1 MSNIEQGISN
11 IEGQKRGVDIMKFE
25 PAIYEHAA
33 KLIGKTPWEVS
44 RSKELMVR
52 GHKAAFDLYRHTPVV
67 VGIDIYNL
75 EAEAFGSV
83 IAEPDGA
90 GIPAPEKHLCDEV
103 QDILKLT
110 DFDPA
115 TSGRLAMVIE
125 AARELKEL
133 LPDAVVKVP
142 VSGPFSLASNLC
154 GLENLLCD
162 CMTDPEVVQEALEK
176 LTQNQLRF
184 VEAIHAAGIEPTF
197 FESAATPPLVPP
209 HMFETMVLPFL
220 KRVIGNAPC
229 IIGGNTEPILETMLS
244 TGTKYVICPGE
255 TDQAAFMKKMEAHS
269 EVMVRIN
276 MKPSVFCTTDT
287 AVAFAEADRVMALA
301 QDREKV
307 CIGSGVLPYEA
318 VPETV
323 LAVKRYIENAAE

>member
-1 MSNIEQGISN
+1 
-11 IEGQKRGVDIMKFE
+11 MKFE

-44 RSKELMVR
+44 RSKGLIVEAHRTAFELY
-52 GHKAAFDLYRHTPVV
+52 GHTPVV

-75 EAEAFGSV
+75 EAEAFGATV
-83 IAEPDGA
+83 AEPDGE
-90 GIPAPEKHLCDEV
+90 GIPSMEGHLCEDAE
-103 QDILKLT
+103 DILSLT

-115 TSGRLAMVIE
+115 SSGRLAMMIE
-125 AARELKEL
+125 AAVDLKTQ

-162 CMTDPEVVQEALEK
+162 CMTDPDIVFQCLEK
-176 LTQNQLRF
+176 LTANQLRF
-184 VEAIHAAGIEPTF
+184 VEAIRAAGLEPTF

-209 HMFETMVLPFL
+209 KMFSEQVLPAI
-220 KRVIGNAPC
+220 KKSVGNSSC
-229 IIGGNTEPILETMLS
+229 IIGGNTEPILEPMLS

-255 TDQAAFMKKMEAHS
+255 TDQAAFMKQMEAHPD
-269 EVMVRIN
+269 VMVRIN
-276 MKPSVFCTTDT
+276 MNPAVFCSENTD
-287 AVAFAEADRVMALA
+287 AAFVEADRVMQVAA
-301 QDREKV
+301 GRNKV
-307 CIGSGVLPYEA
+307 CLGSGVLPYEA

-323 LAVKRYIENAAE
+323 LAVKSKVGSECQVIKALKPR

>member
-1 MSNIEQGISN
+1 
-11 IEGQKRGVDIMKFE
+11 MKFE

-44 RSKELMVR
+44 RSKKLIVEAHSTAFELY
-52 GHKAAFDLYRHTPVV
+52 HHTPVV

-75 EAEAFGSV
+75 EAEAFG
-83 IAEPDGA
+83 AEIVEPGGA
-90 GIPAPEKHLCDEV
+90 AIPSFREHLCEDAEE
-103 QDILKLT
+103 ICGLS

-115 TSGRLAMVIE
+115 ASGRLTMLID
-125 AARELKEL
+125 AAKELKVR

-162 CMTDPEVVQEALEK
+162 CMTDPDTVFQCLEK
-176 LTQNQLRF
+176 LVQNQLRF
-184 VEAIHAAGIEPTF
+184 VEAIRAAGIEPTF

-209 HMFETMVLPFL
+209 QMFQEMVLPAL
-220 KRVIGNAPC
+220 TRVLGGAPC
-229 IIGGNTEPILETMLS
+229 IIGGNTEPILEPMLS
-244 TGTKYVICPGE
+244 TGTQYVICPGE
-255 TDQAAFMKKMEAHS
+255 TDQAAFMKQMEAHQ

-276 MKPSVFCTTDT
+276 MKPSVFCSENT
-287 AVAFAEADRVMALA
+287 AAAFAEADRVMALA
-301 QDREKV
+301 ADREKI
-307 CIGSGVLPYEA
+307 CLGSGVLPYEA

-323 LAVKRYIENAAE
+323 LAVKKYIEG

>member
-1 MSNIEQGISN
+1 
-11 IEGQKRGVDIMKFE
+11 MKFE

-33 KLIGKTPWEVS
+33 RLIGKTPWEAS
-44 RSKELMVR
+44 RSKELIVQ
-52 GHKAAFDLYRHTPVV
+52 GHKAAFELYRHMPVV

-75 EAEAFGSV
+75 EAEAFGAI
-83 IAEPDGA
+83 IAEPDGE
-90 GIPAPEKHLCDEV
+90 GIPAPEEHLCEEV
-103 QDILKLT
+103 TEILKLA

-115 TSGRLAMVIE
+115 TSGRLSMIIK
-125 AARELKEL
+125 AAQELKAQ

-162 CMTDPEVVQEALEK
+162 CMTDPDAVFQALEK

-184 VEAIHAAGIEPTF
+184 VEAIRAAGIEPTF

-209 HMFETMVLPFL
+209 HMFEEMVLPFL
-220 KRVIGNAPC
+220 KRVIGDSPC
-229 IIGGNTEPILETMLS
+229 IIGGNTLPILDAMLS
-244 TGTKYVICPGE
+244 AGTKYIICPGE
-255 TDQAAFMKKMEAHS
+255 TDQAAFMKNMEAHP

-276 MKPSVFCTTDT
+276 MKPGVFCITDT
-287 AVAFAEADRVMALA
+287 AAAFAEAGRVMALA
-301 QDREKV
+301 KGRKNV
-307 CIGSGVLPYEA
+307 CLGSGVLPYEA

-323 LAVKRYIENAAE
+323 LAVKKYVEG

>member
-1 MSNIEQGISN
+1 
-11 IEGQKRGVDIMKFE
+11 MKFE

-33 KLIGKTPWEVS
+33 KLIGKTPWQVS
-44 RSKELMVR
+44 RDKDLIVQ
-52 GHKAAFDLYRHTPVV
+52 GHKKAFETYRHAPVV

-83 IAEPDGA
+83 IAEPEGA
-90 GIPAPEKHLCDEV
+90 GIPAPNEHLCADV
-103 QDILKLT
+103 ADILELN

-125 AARELKEL
+125 AAVELKEQ

-162 CMTDPEVVQEALEK
+162 CMTDPEVVEEALVK

-184 VEAIHAAGIEPTF
+184 RKAIETAGIEPTF

-209 HMFETMVLPFL
+209 HMFEEVVLPFL
-220 KRVIGNAPC
+220 KRVIGDAPC
-229 IIGGNTEPILETMLS
+229 IIGGNTEPILEPMLS
-244 TGTKYVICPGE
+244 TCTRYVICPGE
-255 TDQAAFMKKMEAHS
+255 TDQSAFMKKIAVHP

-276 MKPSVFCTTDT
+276 MKPAVFCSDNT
-287 AVAFAEADRVMALA
+287 AAAFAEADRVMALA
-301 QDREKV
+301 ADREAV

-318 VPETV
+318 VPDTV
-323 LAVKRYIENAAE
+323 LAVKKHIERSWNNHSKRGF

>member
-1 MSNIEQGISN
+1 
-11 IEGQKRGVDIMKFE
+11 MKFE

-44 RSKELMVR
+44 RSKELIVQ
-52 GHKAAFDLYRHTPVV
+52 GHKAAFELYRHMPVV

-83 IAEPDGA
+83 IAEPTGE
-90 GIPAPEKHLCDEV
+90 GIPAPEEHLCDEAAG
-103 QDILKLT
+103 ILNLA
-110 DFDPA
+110 DFNPEI
-115 TSGRLAMVIE
+115 SGRLHMIIE
-125 AARELKEL
+125 AAQELKRQ

-162 CMTDPEVVQEALEK
+162 AMTDPDTVFQALEK

-184 VEAIHAAGIEPTF
+184 VSAIRAAGIEPTF

-209 HMFETMVLPFL
+209 HMFEEMVLPFL
-220 KRVIGNAPC
+220 KRVIGDAPC

-244 TGTKYVICPGE
+244 TGTRYVICPGE
-255 TDQAAFMKKMEAHS
+255 TNQDAFMKQMETHPD
-269 EVMVRIN
+269 VMVRIN
-276 MKPSVFCTTDT
+276 MNPAVFCS
-287 AVAFAEADRVMALA
+287 ANLKVAFAEADRVMTLA
-301 QDREKV
+301 QGREKV

-318 VPETV
+318 VSETV
-323 LAVKRYIENAAE
+323 LAVKKYIEG